1 MAFNQNDIYTSS
13 GSLRV
18 YNSWTPYVSKFDTS
32 SFYNWEQ
39 DNLPLYDLE
48 ERTLQFAISCRL
60 FLSKLPNSISNIEDS
75 KQLIKSSGSIGAN
88 YIEANEGLSK
98 KDFLFR
104 LKISR
109 KEAKE
114 SVYWLRI
121 IEAVNPVFENEASK
135 LLQEAT
141 ELKLIL
147 SSIIEK
153 SK

>member
-1 MAFNQNDIYTSS
+1 MD
-13 GSLRV
+13 
-18 YNSWTPYVSKFDTS
+18 KK
-32 SFYNWEQ
+32 
-39 DNLPLYDLE
+39 YDLE

-114 SVYWLRI
+114 SLYWLRI

>member
-1 MAFNQNDIYTSS
+1 MD
-13 GSLRV
+13 
-18 YNSWTPYVSKFDTS
+18 KK
-32 SFYNWEQ
+32 
-39 DNLPLYDLE
+39 YDLE
-48 ERTLQFAISCRL
+48 ERTLQFAIRCRL

-75 KQLIKSSGSIGAN
+75 KQLINSSGSIGAN

-114 SVYWLRI
+114 SVYWLRT

>member
-1 MAFNQNDIYTSS
+1 M
-13 GSLRV
+13 
-18 YNSWTPYVSKFDTS
+18 
-32 SFYNWEQ
+32 
-39 DNLPLYDLE
+39 
-48 ERTLQFAISCRL
+48 
-60 FLSKLPNSISNIEDS
+60 
-75 KQLIKSSGSIGAN
+75 
-88 YIEANEGLSK
+88 EANEGLTK

-114 SVYWLRI
+114 GIYWLRI
-121 IEAVNPVFENEASK
+121 IQAINPQFENQISK

-147 SSIIEK
+147 SAIIEK